1 MTIDTSAVRTS
12 TVNPSSVNT
21 STVNAS
27 SVNTSPVN
35 ASSVDTSSA
44 GAPDVVVIGGGTGG
58 YSTALRAAAL
68 GLDVVL
74 VERDKVG
81 GTCLHRGCIPSKAL
95 LHAAELVDGITEARE
110 RWGVKA
116 TLDSVDWSALVA
128 TRDDIVARNHQG
140 VEAHLAH
147 AGVRVVR
154 GSARLTGPRTVRVEA
169 TGRIEATGRVEG
181 MGRVEGTRADFV
193 PGVHDLTARRGIVL
207 ATGSRPRTLPGL
219 APDGRRVVT
228 SDDALFAPGLPA
240 SVLVLGGGAIGVE
253 YASFHRSMGAE
264 VTLVEAADR
273 IVPSEDADVSRYLTR
288 GLRKRGIDVLA
299 GARLLDATVLENG
312 VRARV
317 RTARDETRTV
327 EAERLLVAVGR
338 TPVTDGLDLA
348 AAGLAADE
356 RGFVVP
362 ADWARLETAVPGIHV
377 VGDLLPP
384 PSPGLAHA
392 SFAEGLLVAE
402 TLAGR
407 VSAPVDHRAVPRV
420 TYSSPQ
426 TAAVGLSEA
435 EARARGHEV
444 DVNAM
449 PLTAVAKGMV
459 HGLGGLVKVVTEAG
473 GGQVLGVHLVGPNV
487 SEMIA
492 ESQLIVGWDAEPADV
507 ARHVH
512 AHPTLSEAVG
522 EVFLTL
528 AGRGLHQR

>member
-1 MTIDTSAVRTS
+1 MPWTHGKGRAEAEGMNS
-12 TVNPSSVNT
+12 TDVNSS
-21 STVNAS
+21 
-27 SVNTSPVN
+27 
-35 ASSVDTSSA
+35 
-44 GAPDVVVIGGGTGG
+44 DVIVIGGGTGG
-58 YSTALRAAAL
+58 YSAALRAAAL

-81 GTCLHRGCIPSKAL
+81 GTCLHRGCVPSKAM
-95 LHAAELVDGITEARE
+95 LHAAELVDGIAEARE

-116 TLDSVDWSALVA
+116 TLDAVDWPALVA
-128 TRDDIVARNHQG
+128 TRDDIVARNHRG

-154 GSARLTGPRTVRVEA
+154 GSARLTGPRSVRVEDA
-169 TGRIEATGRVEG
+169 
-181 MGRVEGTRADFV
+181 ADRGAQVF
-193 PGVHDLTARRGIVL
+193 TARRGLVL
-207 ATGSRPRTLPGL
+207 ATGSRPRALPGL
-219 APDGRRVVT
+219 EPDGRRVVT

-253 YASFHRSMGAE
+253 YASFHRSLGAE

-273 IVPSEDADVSRYLTR
+273 IVPLEDADVSRHLTR
-288 GLRKRGIDVLA
+288 GLKKRGIDVRA
-299 GARLLDATVLENG
+299 GARLLDAEVLDDG

-317 RTARDETRTV
+317 RTARGETVTV
-327 EAERLLVAVGR
+327 GAERLLVAVGR
-338 TPVTDGLDLA
+338 APVTDGLDVA
-348 AAGLAADE
+348 AAGLTTDG

-362 ADWARLETAVPGIHV
+362 ADWDRLETAVPGVHV

-384 PSPGLAHA
+384 PSLGLAHA

-402 TLAGR
+402 TLAG
-407 VSAPVDHRAVPRV
+407 VPSPPVDYAAVPRV

-435 EARARGHEV
+435 EARARGH
-444 DVNAM
+444 DVVAGSM

-459 HGLGGLVKVVTEAG
+459 HGRGGIVKVVTEAG
-473 GGQVLGVHLVGPNV
+473 GGRVLGVHLVGPHV

-492 ESQLIVGWDAEPADV
+492 ESQLIVGWDAEPSDV
-507 ARHVH
+507 ARHIH
-512 AHPTLSEAVG
+512 PHPTLSEAVG

-528 AGRGLHQR
+528 AGRGLHQQ

>member
-1 MTIDTSAVRTS
+1 MDITKTSEATC
-12 TVNPSSVNT
+12 
-21 STVNAS
+21 
-27 SVNTSPVN
+27 
-35 ASSVDTSSA
+35 
-44 GAPDVVVIGGGTGG
+44 DVIVIGGGTGG
-58 YSTALRAAAL
+58 YSAALRAAAL

-74 VERDKVG
+74 AERDKVG
-81 GTCLHRGCIPSKAL
+81 GTCLHRGCIPSKAM
-95 LHAAELVDGITEARE
+95 LHAAELVDGIAEARE

-116 TLDSVDWSALVA
+116 TLEEVDWPALVA
-128 TRDDIVARNHQG
+128 TRDDIVHRNHKG

-154 GSARLTGPRTVRVEA
+154 GSARLTGVRGA
-169 TGRIEATGRVEG
+169 HIEGAG
-181 MGRVEGTRADFV
+181 DFI
-193 PGVHDLTARRGIVL
+193 ARRGIVL

-219 APDGRRVVT
+219 TPDGRRVVT
-228 SDDALFAPGLPA
+228 SDDALFAPGLPK

-253 YASFHRSMGAE
+253 YASFHRSMGAD

-273 IVPSEDADVSRYLTR
+273 LVPLEDAEVSRHLTR
-288 GLRKRGIDVLA
+288 GLKKRGINVQV
-299 GARLLDATVLENG
+299 GARLLDPEVLDDG

-317 RTARDETRTV
+317 RAARGEIRVV

-338 TPVTDGLDLA
+338 TPVTDGLELV
-348 AAGLAADE
+348 AAGLRTDE
-356 RGFVVP
+356 RGFLAP
-362 ADWARLETAVPGIHV
+362 ADWDRLETAVPGIHV

-384 PSPGLAHA
+384 PSLGLAHA

-402 TLAGR
+402 TLAG
-407 VSAPVDHRAVPRV
+407 VPSAPVDYAAVPRV

-444 DVNAM
+444 DVNTM

-459 HGLGGLVKVVTEAG
+459 HGRGGMVKVVTEADG
-473 GGQVLGVHLVGPNV
+473 GRVLGVHLVGPNV

-492 ESQLIVGWDAEPADV
+492 ESQLIVGWDAEPSDV

-512 AHPTLSEAVG
+512 PHPTLSEAVG
-522 EVFLTL
+522 ETFLTF
-528 AGRGLHQR
+528 AGRGLHQQ

>member
-1 MTIDTSAVRTS
+1 MTIDTGIHTS
-12 TVNPSSVNT
+12 
-21 STVNAS
+21 
-27 SVNTSPVN
+27 
-35 ASSVDTSSA
+35 
-44 GAPDVVVIGGGTGG
+44 DVIVIGGGTGG
-58 YSTALRAAAL
+58 YSTALRAASL

-81 GTCLHRGCIPSKAL
+81 GTCLHRGCIPSKAM
-95 LHAAELVDGITEARE
+95 LHAAELVDGIAEARE

-116 TLDSVDWSALVA
+116 TVDSVDWGALVA
-128 TRDDIVARNHQG
+128 TRDDIVARNHKG

-154 GSARLTGPRTVRVEA
+154 GGARLTGPRTVRVE
-169 TGRIEATGRVEG
+169 
-181 MGRVEGTRADFV
+181 
-193 PGVHDLTARRGIVL
+193 GVQDLTARRAIVL
-207 ATGSRPRTLPGL
+207 ATGSRPRMLPGL
-219 APDGRRVVT
+219 VPDGRRVVT

-273 IVPSEDADVSRYLTR
+273 IVPLEDADVSRHLTR
-288 GLRKRGIDVLA
+288 GLKKRGIDVQA
-299 GARLLDATVLENG
+299 GARLLDAELLDDG

-317 RTARDETRTV
+317 RTARGETRTV
-327 EAERLLVAVGR
+327 TADRLLVAVGR
-338 TPVTDGLDLA
+338 APVTEGLDLA
-348 AAGLAADE
+348 AAGLTTDE
-356 RGFVVP
+356 RGFVAP
-362 ADWARLETAVPGIHV
+362 ADWNRLETAVPGVHV

-384 PSPGLAHA
+384 PSLGLAHA

-402 TLAGR
+402 TLAG
-407 VSAPVDHRAVPRV
+407 VPSAPVDYAAVPRV

-426 TAAVGLSEA
+426 TASVGLTEA

-444 DVNAM
+444 AVNTM

-459 HGLGGLVKVVTEAG
+459 HGQGGTVKVVAEAG
-473 GGQVLGVHLVGPNV
+473 GGQVLGVHLVGPHV

-528 AGRGLHQR
+528 AGRGLHQQ

>member
-1 MTIDTSAVRTS
+1 MDTA
-12 TVNPSSVNT
+12 
-21 STVNAS
+21 
-27 SVNTSPVN
+27 
-35 ASSVDTSSA
+35 
-44 GAPDVVVIGGGTGG
+44 DVIVIGGGTGG

-81 GTCLHRGCIPSKAL
+81 GTCLHRGCIPSKAM
-95 LHAAELVDGITEARE
+95 LHAAELVDGIAEARE

-116 TLDSVDWSALVA
+116 TLDAVDWSALVA
-128 TRDDIVARNHQG
+128 TRDDIVARNHRG

-154 GSARLTGPRTVRVEA
+154 GSARLTGARSVRVEGVDG
-169 TGRIEATGRVEG
+169 TGGVKGVEG
-181 MGRVEGTRADFV
+181 VRDFA
-193 PGVHDLTARRGIVL
+193 ARRGIVL
-207 ATGSRPRTLPGL
+207 ATGSRPRTLPAL
-219 APDGRRVVT
+219 TPDGRRVVT
-228 SDDALFAPGLPA
+228 SDDALFAPALPA

-273 IVPSEDADVSRYLTR
+273 IVPLEDADVSRHLTR
-288 GLRKRGIDVLA
+288 GLKRRGVDLRT
-299 GARLLDATVLENG
+299 GARLLDAEVQTDG
-312 VRARV
+312 VRAQV
-317 RTARDETRTV
+317 RTARGETRV
-327 EAERLLVAVGR
+327 IEAERLLVAVGR
-338 TPVTDGLDLA
+338 VPVTDGLDLA
-348 AAGLAADE
+348 AAGLATDA

-362 ADWARLETAVPGIHV
+362 ADWSRLETAVPGVHV

-384 PSPGLAHA
+384 PSLGLAHA

-402 TLAGR
+402 TLAG
-407 VSAPVDHRAVPRV
+407 VPSAPVDYATVPRV

-426 TAAVGLSEA
+426 TASVGLSEA

-444 DVNAM
+444 DVNTM

-459 HGLGGLVKVVTEAG
+459 HGQGGMVKVVVEAG
-473 GGQVLGVHLVGPNV
+473 GGQVLGVHLVGPHV

-492 ESQLIVGWDAEPADV
+492 ESQLIVGWDAQPDDV

-512 AHPTLSEAVG
+512 AHPTLSEAIG
-522 EVFLTL
+522 EAFLTL
-528 AGRGLHQR
+528 AGRGLHQQ

>member
-1 MTIDTSAVRTS
+1 MTIDTGIHTS
-12 TVNPSSVNT
+12 
-21 STVNAS
+21 
-27 SVNTSPVN
+27 
-35 ASSVDTSSA
+35 
-44 GAPDVVVIGGGTGG
+44 DVIVIGGGTGG
-58 YSTALRAAAL
+58 YSTALRAASL

-81 GTCLHRGCIPSKAL
+81 GTCLHRGCIPSKAM
-95 LHAAELVDGITEARE
+95 LHAAELVDGIAEARE

-116 TLDSVDWSALVA
+116 TVDSVDWGALVA
-128 TRDDIVARNHQG
+128 TRDDIVARNHKG

-154 GSARLTGPRTVRVEA
+154 GGARLTAPRTVRVE
-169 TGRIEATGRVEG
+169 
-181 MGRVEGTRADFV
+181 
-193 PGVHDLTARRGIVL
+193 GVQDLTARRAIVL
-207 ATGSRPRTLPGL
+207 ATGSRPRMLPGL
-219 APDGRRVVT
+219 VPDGRRVVT

-273 IVPSEDADVSRYLTR
+273 IVPLEDADVSRHLTR
-288 GLRKRGIDVLA
+288 GLKKRGIDVQA
-299 GARLLDATVLENG
+299 GARLLDAELLDDG

-317 RTARDETRTV
+317 RTARGETRTV
-327 EAERLLVAVGR
+327 TADRLLVAVGR
-338 TPVTDGLDLA
+338 APVTEGLDLA
-348 AAGLAADE
+348 AAGLTTDE
-356 RGFVVP
+356 RGFVAP
-362 ADWARLETAVPGIHV
+362 ADWNRLETAVPGVHV

-384 PSPGLAHA
+384 PSLGLAHA
-392 SFAEGLLVAE
+392 SFEEGLLVAE
-402 TLAGR
+402 TLAG
-407 VSAPVDHRAVPRV
+407 VPSAPVDYAAVPRV

-426 TAAVGLSEA
+426 TASVGLTEA

-444 DVNAM
+444 AVDTM

-459 HGLGGLVKVVTEAG
+459 HGQGGMVKVVAEAG
-473 GGQVLGVHLVGPNV
+473 GGQVLGVHLVGPHV

-528 AGRGLHQR
+528 AGRGLHQQ

>member
-1 MTIDTSAVRTS
+1 MTI
-12 TVNPSSVNT
+12 NT
-21 STVNAS
+21 S
-27 SVNTSPVN
+27 
-35 ASSVDTSSA
+35 
-44 GAPDVVVIGGGTGG
+44 DVIVIGGGTGG
-58 YSTALRAAAL
+58 YGTALRAASL

-81 GTCLHRGCIPSKAL
+81 GTCLHRGCIPSKAM

-116 TLDSVDWSALVA
+116 TVDCVDWGALVA
-128 TRDDIVARNHQG
+128 TRDDIVRRNHKG

-154 GSARLTGPRTVRVEA
+154 GSARLTGARTVRVEGVRA
-169 TGRIEATGRVEG
+169 EG
-181 MGRVEGTRADFV
+181 APAV
-193 PGVHDLTARRGIVL
+193 PAGNAPHGHGSSTPDGYGSSVSGAQDLTARRALVL
-207 ATGSRPRTLPGL
+207 ATGSRPRLLPGL
-219 APDGRRVVT
+219 TPDGRRVVT
-228 SDDALFAPGLPA
+228 SDDALFAPGLPE

-253 YASFHRSMGAE
+253 YASFHRSMGAR

-273 IVPSEDADVSRYLTR
+273 IVPLEDTEVSRHLTR
-288 GLRKRGIDVLA
+288 GLKKRGIDVQT
-299 GARLLDATVLENG
+299 GARLLDAELLDDG

-317 RTARDETRTV
+317 RTARGETRTV

-338 TPVTDGLDLA
+338 APVTEGLGLA
-348 AAGLAADE
+348 AAGLRTDE
-356 RGFVVP
+356 RGFVAP
-362 ADWARLETAVPGIHV
+362 ADWSRLETAVPGIHV

-384 PSPGLAHA
+384 PSLGLAHA

-402 TLAGR
+402 TLAGQPT
-407 VSAPVDHRAVPRV
+407 APVDYAAVPRV

-426 TAAVGLSEA
+426 TASVGLSEA

-444 DVNAM
+444 EVNSM

-459 HGLGGLVKVVTEAG
+459 HGQGGVVKVVTEAG
-473 GGQVLGVHLVGPNV
+473 GGQVLGVHLVGPHV

-492 ESQLIVGWDAEPADV
+492 EGQLIVGWDAEPADV

-528 AGRGLHQR
+528 AGRGLHQQ

>member
-1 MTIDTSAVRTS
+1 MTI
-12 TVNPSSVNT
+12 NT
-21 STVNAS
+21 
-27 SVNTSPVN
+27 
-35 ASSVDTSSA
+35 
-44 GAPDVVVIGGGTGG
+44 PDVIVIGGGTGG

-81 GTCLHRGCIPSKAL
+81 GTCLHRGCIPSKAM
-95 LHAAELVDGITEARE
+95 LHAAELVDGIAEARE

-116 TLDSVDWSALVA
+116 TLDSVDWAALVA
-128 TRDDIVARNHQG
+128 TRDDIVARNHKG

-154 GSARLTGPRTVRVEA
+154 GSARLTGARTVRVEGLRTDSA
-169 TGRIEATGRVEG
+169 P
-181 MGRVEGTRADFV
+181 GTPDGSAPGAYDF
-193 PGVHDLTARRGIVL
+193 TARRGIVL

-219 APDGRRVVT
+219 APDGWRVVT

-264 VTLVEAADR
+264 VTLVEAAER
-273 IVPSEDADVSRYLTR
+273 IVPLEDADVSRHLTR
-288 GLRKRGIDVLA
+288 GLKKRGIDVQA
-299 GARLLDATVLENG
+299 GARLLDAEVLENG

-317 RTARDETRTV
+317 RTARGETRAV

-338 TPVTDGLDLA
+338 APVTEGLGLE
-348 AAGLAADE
+348 AAGLTTDE

-362 ADWARLETAVPGIHV
+362 ARWDRLETAVPGVHV

-384 PSPGLAHA
+384 PSLGLAHA

-402 TLAGR
+402 TLAGLP
-407 VSAPVDHRAVPRV
+407 SAPVDYAAVPRV

-426 TAAVGLSEA
+426 TASVGLSEA
-435 EARARGHEV
+435 GARARGHEV
-444 DVNAM
+444 DVNSM

-459 HGLGGLVKVVTEAG
+459 HGQGGLVKVVAEAG
-473 GGQVLGVHLVGPNV
+473 GGQVLGVHLVGPHV
-487 SEMIA
+487 SEMVA
-492 ESQLIVGWDAEPADV
+492 ESQLIVGWDAEPVDV

-528 AGRGLHQR
+528 AGRGLHQQ

>member
-1 MTIDTSAVRTS
+1 MTI
-12 TVNPSSVNT
+12 NT
-21 STVNAS
+21 S
-27 SVNTSPVN
+27 
-35 ASSVDTSSA
+35 
-44 GAPDVVVIGGGTGG
+44 DVIVIGGGTGG

-81 GTCLHRGCIPSKAL
+81 GTCLHRGCIPSKAM
-95 LHAAELVDGITEARE
+95 LHAAELVDGIAEARE

-116 TLDSVDWSALVA
+116 TLDSVDWAALVA
-128 TRDDIVARNHQG
+128 TRDDIVARNHKG

-154 GSARLTGPRTVRVEA
+154 GSARLTGARTVRVE
-169 TGRIEATGRVEG
+169 
-181 MGRVEGTRADFV
+181 
-193 PGVHDLTARRGIVL
+193 GVTTDSALGVRDLTARRGIVL

-219 APDGRRVVT
+219 EPDGRRVVT

-273 IVPSEDADVSRYLTR
+273 IVPLEDAEVSRHLTR
-288 GLRKRGIDVLA
+288 GLKKRGIDVQA
-299 GARLLDATVLENG
+299 SARLLDAEVLENG

-317 RTARDETRTV
+317 RTARGETRTV

-338 TPVTDGLDLA
+338 APVTEGLDLA
-348 AAGLAADE
+348 AAGLTTDG

-362 ADWARLETAVPGIHV
+362 ADWNRLGTAVPGIHV

-384 PSPGLAHA
+384 PSLGLAHA

-402 TLAGR
+402 TLAGLR
-407 VSAPVDHRAVPRV
+407 PAPVDYAAVPRV

-426 TAAVGLSEA
+426 TAAVGLSET
-435 EARARGHEV
+435 EARARGREV
-444 DVNAM
+444 EVNTM

-459 HGLGGLVKVVTEAG
+459 HGRGGMVKVVAEAG
-473 GGQVLGVHLVGPNV
+473 GGQVLGVHLVGPHV

-528 AGRGLHQR
+528 AGRGLHQQ